1 MKIRKATQTD
11 RESIFQLYQR
21 VACTTIGLIRSADE
35 ITKEYIADFIQKSID
50 TGIGLVAE
58 DQNGKLIAEIHTYPM
73 GIRAFDHILANL
85 TCVVHPDEQGKGI
98 GKQIFQNLLEEI
110 KRHHPDIGRVELI
123 ARESN
128 TKAITLYEKL
138 GFKKEGRL
146 EKRIRHSTNSF
157 EADIMM
163 AWFNPNY
170 KFNC

>member
-1 MKIRKATQTD
+1 
-11 RESIFQLYQR
+11 
-21 VACTTIGLIRSADE
+21 
-35 ITKEYIADFIQKSID
+35 
-50 TGIGLVAE
+50 
-58 DQNGKLIAEIHTYPM
+58 
-73 GIRAFDHILANL
+73 
-85 TCVVHPDEQGKGI
+85 VVHPDEQGKGI